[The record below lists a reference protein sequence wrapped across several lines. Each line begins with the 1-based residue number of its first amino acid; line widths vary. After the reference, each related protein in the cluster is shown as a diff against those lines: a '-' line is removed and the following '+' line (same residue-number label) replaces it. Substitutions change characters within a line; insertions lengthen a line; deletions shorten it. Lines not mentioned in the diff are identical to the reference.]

1 MRISDWSSYVCSS
14 DLQQEGGEP
23 SLPAEVREEEGNHEA
38 DEQQE
43 RRVDAPALRLG
54 IEAVKELAEAGPDE
68 HPAGP
73 ARIARLPAVAH
84 PVGVEDRPVEDR
96 RYREIEKIEHRQCQ
110 AGVEPAREQV
120 LAQPAEQADVG
131 HRWRQK
137 IGRAHV

>member
-96 RYREIEKIEHRQCQ
+96 RYREVEKIENRPCQ
-110 AGVEPAREQV
+110 PGVAPAREPV
-120 LAQPAEQADVG
+120 MAQPE
-131 HRWRQK
+131 H
-137 IGRAHV
+137 GRESGRESEGECG